1 MTATLQSTHFGFLL
15 LPDFP
20 MACLTSAIEPL
31 RAANE
36 IGEKTIFHWKLLSE
50 DGNAVRSSAGVVFQ
64 PDTGL
69 EQAEDIDVLI
79 VLAGPKSAPTN
90 PGRTYGRLRY
100 LARHG
105 TPLGAVSGG
114 VFPLARSGVLE
125 GHLCSVHWC
134 YRAAFENEFP
144 DLLASDDV
152 VVLGPSRLTAS
163 GAAAA
168 FDMMLSVIE
177 HVTGPEIATEV
188 ACWFQHPVMRS
199 EGVRQ
204 RTPSLMSDE
213 TTDALPILVKQAIEL
228 FAQNVEFPLSTQEV
242 AKALN
247 VSPRQLERN
256 FRDALD
262 ESPAR
267 YYRIIR
273 LRAARQLVRFTNQ
286 PISEIA
292 ESVGYGTT
300 TRFSHLYK
308 DMFGLRPTEDRSR
321 ANSFR
326 VEENLT
332 LPSTTPSLDGV

>member
-1 MTATLQSTHFGFLL
+1 
-15 LPDFP
+15 
-20 MACLTSAIEPL
+20 
-31 RAANE
+31 
-36 IGEKTIFHWKLLSE
+36 
-50 DGNAVRSSAGVVFQ
+50 
-64 PDTGL
+64 
-69 EQAEDIDVLI
+69 
-79 VLAGPKSAPTN
+79 
-90 PGRTYGRLRY
+90 
-100 LARHG
+100 
-105 TPLGAVSGG
+105 
-114 VFPLARSGVLE
+114 
-125 GHLCSVHWC
+125 
-134 YRAAFENEFP
+134 
-144 DLLASDDV
+144 
-152 VVLGPSRLTAS
+152 
-163 GAAAA
+163 
-168 FDMMLSVIE
+168 
-177 HVTGPEIATEV
+177 
-188 ACWFQHPVMRS
+188 MRS

-326 VEENLT
+326 VEENLP